1 MSDNGAIELLV
12 KRFMELDGLL
22 SSLYED
28 QSKRSLYLLLD
39 ESFRIRYASPHFY
52 ELVGVKQ
59 PNIDFLSLVEESEK
73 AAAES
78 ELSKALVSGQIEI
91 PSLTFK
97 DKNKQSA
104 KVKLISEAACDNSG
118 RCIAYKCILIP
129 RDELLAELEKQRI
142 KAEDA
147 NMAKTEFLA
156 NISHEIRTPMN
167 AILGFTELLQDEI
180 TDSNHRQYLEAVT
193 TSGNNLMMIIN
204 DILDLSR
211 LEAEKIEISYSEV
224 NLESL
229 IDDVLQIFRLDME
242 QKGLH
247 LEKNIDSD
255 LPNALMLDNTH
266 LRQILINLIG
276 NAVKFTSEGSIV
288 VNAVFSQIAESN
300 TGSLTLSVE
309 DTGIGIP
316 EDQQKVIFE
325 SFRQQSGHSS
335 RKYGGTGLGL
345 AITKRLTEKM
355 RGFIKLESTV
365 GKGSVFTVHFPVV
378 ELSDSRVPVAGKDA
392 TGEYVFK
399 GGSVLVVDDVPLNKE
414 LLQNYIKQAGFKTFT
429 ASNGS
434 EALGLLDKKHIDLV
448 FMDIKM
454 PVMSGLEAIRKMK
467 KHDNWKAIPV
477 IAVTAS
483 VFYNPG
489 QEPDLLLFDDFLKKP
504 VNRSTI
510 LKKMAE
516 YPVFG
521 AEIVQG
527 SPKKDDNEKLG
538 HELKSLTKVQVEELL
553 TILNKLKSSQKA
565 MIMSEVERTS
575 DELKNLGVKY
585 KIELLKVYGDAFL
598 GDVKNF
604 DVVSITKRLENF
616 ENMLMAQIVP
626 ATKSE

>member
-1 MSDNGAIELLV
+1 MSDKGAIELLA
-12 KRFMELDGLL
+12 KRFTELDGLL
-22 SSLYED
+22 SSLFEG

-39 ESFRIRYASPHFY
+39 ETFKIRYASPYFY
-52 ELVGVKQ
+52 EFVGVEQ
-59 PNIDFLSLVEESEK
+59 PDINFLSLIEESEK
-73 AAAES
+73 GVIEGQ
-78 ELSKALVSGQIEI
+78 LSKALTNGQIEI
-91 PSLTFK
+91 PSLAVK
-97 DKNKQSA
+97 KKNKQSV
-104 KVKLISEAACDNSG
+104 KVKLISEAACDKN
-118 RCIAYKCILIP
+118 RRNVAYKCILIP
-129 RDELLAELEKQRI
+129 RDELLAELEKQRK

-147 NMAKTEFLA
+147 NKAKTEFLA

-180 TDSNHRQYLEAVT
+180 TDSSHRQYLEAVSA
-193 TSGNNLMMIIN
+193 SGNNLMMIIN

-229 IDDVLQIFRLDME
+229 INDVLQIFRIDIE

-247 LEKNIDSD
+247 LEKNMDAAV
-255 LPNALMLDNTH
+255 PNSLMLDDTH

-276 NAVKFTSEGSIV
+276 NAVKFTAEGSIV
-288 VNAVFSQIAESN
+288 VNAVFDQIAESN

-316 EDQQKVIFE
+316 EEQQHVIFE

-355 RGFIKLESTV
+355 NGSIELESTV
-365 GKGSVFTVHFPVV
+365 EKGSVFTVHFPDV
-378 ELSDSRVPVAGKDA
+378 ELSDNRNPNAEINVAGD
-392 TGEYVFK
+392 YIFK

-414 LLQNYIKQAGFKTFT
+414 LLQNYIKQAGLHTFS
-429 ASNGS
+429 ASNGKQ
-434 EALGLLDKKHIDLV
+434 ALNLLDKKHIDLV

-467 KHDNWKAIPV
+467 MHDTWKAIPV

-504 VNRSTI
+504 VSRTTI
-510 LKKMAE
+510 VQKLAE
-516 YPVFG
+516 YPQFG
-521 AEIVQG
+521 AEIVQKT
-527 SPKKDDNEKLG
+527 PKADIYKKLENEAKI
-538 HELKSLTKVQVEELL
+538 LTKEQIEEVLV
-553 TILNKLKSSQKA
+553 ILNKLKSSQKA
-565 MIMSEVERTS
+565 MIMSEIEIAS
-575 DELKNLGVKY
+575 EELRNLGIKF

-598 GDVKNF
+598 DDVKSF
-604 DVVSITKRLENF
+604 DVESITKRLEKF
-616 ENMLMAQIVP
+616 DKMLQALTVG
-626 ATKSE
+626 ATKS